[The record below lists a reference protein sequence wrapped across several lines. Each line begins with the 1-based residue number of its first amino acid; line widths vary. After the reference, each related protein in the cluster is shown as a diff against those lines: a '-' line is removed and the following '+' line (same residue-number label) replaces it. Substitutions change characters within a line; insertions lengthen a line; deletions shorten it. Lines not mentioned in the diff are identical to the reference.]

1 MSATPAPAPSPAPLP
16 TTPPTR
22 RVAVNTALRAAA
34 EVLGK
39 VATLVLTIVML
50 SQLGPGAVG
59 DFGFA
64 LAVTQLYWPLAGFGL
79 DRLMLRHI
87 AIEGDDATARMVPQ
101 LNAMK
106 LCVGLVC
113 IVVGTSAV
121 YLATDDDT
129 VTLVT
134 LILGFTLLATLI
146 GATAQSVFMAKERTQ
161 DYFFAA
167 LPVKVIGA
175 FLGIAVL
182 LLGGGLLAVAWTSL
196 VAALLG
202 IGIGW
207 WLLGR
212 KYGQPP
218 AGLAGTPRT
227 WWPLAREAG
236 PWGMQEVFGQIT
248 FRVGIIVLY
257 LYAGRSV
264 TGEYRVAYQLLEAT
278 LFLPWSIGT
287 SVLPIIA
294 RAQRGKTVGDEPS
307 LEAITR
313 GSIELVIVLMI
324 PIALVLGICAAPLL
338 GLIDDQAVPAADY
351 LPYLAV
357 ASVVYGVGHLAGI
370 VALSHLPGRRTVEAT
385 ALAALFSVTVVLLL
399 IPSEAARGAA
409 LAALATEVVLAALT
423 LRLAVRAAGPS
434 ILRGMLSIGLVG
446 GAVMAVV
453 MWPLRDHL
461 FLALLAGGTAYTVV
475 VALLEYRRRGPA
487 WELMRSILPGAR

>member
-1 MSATPAPAPSPAPLP
+1 MN
-16 TTPPTR
+16 TT
-22 RVAVNTALRAAA
+22 LRAAA

-39 VATLVLTIVML
+39 IATLVLTIVML
-50 SQLGPGAVG
+50 DQLGTGAVG

-64 LAVTQLYWPLAGFGL
+64 LAVTQLYWPIAGFGL

-87 AIEGDDATARMVPQ
+87 AIEGDEATARMVPQ

-106 LCVGLVC
+106 LVVGLVC
-113 IVVGTSAV
+113 VVVGTAGV
-121 YLATDDDT
+121 YVATGEET

-134 LILGFTLLATLI
+134 LVLGFTLMATLI

-161 DYFFAA
+161 DYFLAA

-182 LLGGGLLAVAWTSL
+182 LAGGGILAVAWTSL
-196 VAALLG
+196 IAAVLG

-207 WLLGR
+207 WILGR

-218 AGLAGTPRT
+218 AGLAGSPRT

-236 PWGMQEVFGQIT
+236 PWGLQEVFGQIT

-257 LYAGRSV
+257 LYAGKTV

-294 RAQRGKTVGDEPS
+294 RAQRGKSTGDEPS
-307 LEAITR
+307 LEGITR
-313 GSIELVIVLMI
+313 GSFELVIVLMV
-324 PIALVLGICAAPLL
+324 PIAILLALCAKPLL
-338 GLIDDQAVPAADY
+338 LFVFDEKAAPAADF

-357 ASVVYGVGHLAGI
+357 ASVVYGVGHLAGL

-385 ALAALFSVTVVLLL
+385 ALAAIFSVTVVLLL
-399 IPSEAARGAA
+399 VPSEAARGAA
-409 LAALATEVVLAALT
+409 LAALATEIVLAGLS
-423 LRLAVRAAGPS
+423 LRLAIKAAGPS
-434 ILRGMLSIGLVG
+434 ILRGMFSIGLVG
-446 GAVMAVV
+446 GGVMVLV
-453 MWPLRDHL
+453 MWPLREHL
-461 FLALLAGGTAYTVV
+461 LLALLAGGTAYAVV
-475 VALLEYRRRGPA
+475 VTLLEYRRRGPA
-487 WELMRSILPGAR
+487 WELMRSLLPGSR